1 MAQVLIK
8 KKPSRLNYLRNWPI
22 TYVGLGHAAGQFMFG
37 LKYQYGYAVE
47 KELAKAAEWYQ
58 KSAEQGNAE
67 GQWRFGLMYQHGH
80 GVEKDLVKAS
90 EWYRKSIEQGDA
102 KAHRLLIA
110 MTESEELR
118 LSWLLRNGILPPV
131 SK

>member
-37 LKYQYGYAVE
+37 LKYQYGYA
-47 KELAKAAEWYQ
+47 
-58 KSAEQGNAE
+58 
-67 GQWRFGLMYQHGH
+67 
-80 GVEKDLVKAS
+80 VEKDLVKAS